1 MLDEPID
8 LAIVGAGP
16 AGMAAALTARSAGLS
31 VVVLDE
37 QAAPGGQI
45 YRAVTSATAGRCD
58 VLGPDYAEGRELA
71 RDFEASGARH
81 EYGAAVWQ
89 VTPEGRI
96 HYLQA
101 GQSRMIEPG
110 KVILCTGAM
119 ERPFPIPG
127 WTLPGVLTAGAAQIL
142 LKTGDVVP
150 ADPVVLAGCG
160 PLLYLLAWQY
170 LRAGVPIKAFI
181 ETTSADDYLR
191 ALAKLPAA
199 MIQWRLLAK
208 GLSLKA
214 ALHRS
219 GVPIFSGARELRIEG
234 GKSAEAI
241 EFRTGNRQHR
251 VEARVFLLHQGVVP
265 NTQITWS
272 LRASHVWDPVQLCW
286 TPQASV
292 AGELIGLPGIFIAGD
307 GAGIIGA
314 EASMLSGRVAALAA
328 LRALRGS
335 HADAQF
341 ESEAAALLRDLRRA
355 TAARPFLDAL
365 YRPRAEFRIPA
376 DEVIVCR
383 CEEVTAGEIRKHVR
397 SGCLG
402 PNQLKSFTRCGM
414 GPCQG
419 RQCGITATEIIAA
432 ERGVAASEAGYQ
444 RVRPP
449 IKPISLGE
457 LGGL

>member
-8 LAIVGAGP
+8 LAIIGAGP

-45 YRAVTSATAGRCD
+45 YRSVTSATAGRFD
-58 VLGPDYAEGRELA
+58 VLGPDYAAGRELA

-110 KVILCTGAM
+110 KLILCTGAM

-181 ETTSADDYLR
+181 ETTSAADYLR

-199 MIQWRLLAK
+199 LVQWRLLAK

-241 EFRTGNRQHR
+241 EFRAGNRQHR

-272 LRASHVWDPVQLCW
+272 LRASHVWDQAQLCW

-292 AGELIGLPGIFIAGD
+292 AGELIGLPGIFVAGD

-328 LRALRGS
+328 LRALQGR
-335 HADAQF
+335 HALGARARVRQAHSLPRHLARVRSVASRDR
-341 ESEAAALLRDLRRA
+341 SRNPAACAHRRACHLRRA
-355 TAARPFLDAL
+355 RHL
-365 YRPRAEFRIPA
+365 RR
-376 DEVIVCR
+376 
-383 CEEVTAGEIRKHVR
+383 GR
-397 SGCLG
+397 S
-402 PNQLKSFTRCGM
+402 TRCN
-414 GPCQG
+414 PCSQDHSLPPPAHPHRTDTPRPAG
-419 RQCGITATEIIAA
+419 VDHSL
-432 ERGVAASEAGYQ
+432 RGLRHQ
-444 RVRPP
+444 DRCW
-449 IKPISLGE
+449 
-457 LGGL
+457 